1 MDEEFNNKVGAVQHN
16 EDHGLCV
23 GLLITKVW
31 GWVSSVWKGY
41 EQGLARTDS
50 RRHSVASTKK
60 IAKK

>member
-31 GWVSSVWKGY
+31 GWVSSAWKGY
-41 EQGLARTDS
+41 EPCLGLVPDKS
-50 RRHSVASTKK
+50 RNLGGFK
-60 IAKK
+60 